1 MGSLQDALKESSI
14 LDKFGVS
21 EKIHPEKTEKH
32 NYQQQRGEKSYSNS
46 NGSRYTGYNN
56 NATVSMRRN
65 NVNNLAE
72 KVVTKIGTGEAIDY
86 DIVKDA
92 EDVIQS
98 LKRDNHNTID
108 LKTNQIRKFLNYVNV
123 LRNKVD
129 IYCAKNLMATTLSPE
144 LTMEVEFLRVNIV
157 YLVGRDTDKS
167 NAVKKFVDKAGLADK
182 IAEIGN
188 NIARFNKFCKFVEAL
203 VAFHKFYGGRDR

>member
-1 MGSLQDALKESSI
+1 
-14 LDKFGVS
+14 
-21 EKIHPEKTEKH
+21 
-32 NYQQQRGEKSYSNS
+32 
-46 NGSRYTGYNN
+46 
-56 NATVSMRRN
+56 MRQN

-72 KVVTKIGTGEAIDY
+72 NVVTKIGTGKAVDY
-86 DIVKDA
+86 DVVKDA
-92 EDVIQS
+92 ENVIQS
-98 LKRDNHNTID
+98 LKRENNNNIA